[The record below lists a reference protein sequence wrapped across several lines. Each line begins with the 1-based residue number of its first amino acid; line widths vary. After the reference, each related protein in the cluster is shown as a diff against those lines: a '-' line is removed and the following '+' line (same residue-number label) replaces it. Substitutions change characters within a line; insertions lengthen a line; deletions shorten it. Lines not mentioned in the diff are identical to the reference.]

1 MAKIEQIKKEHPE
14 DSASFFTAYRDCAK
28 DGIAL
33 CQYQFALM
41 MNTTYR
47 QMDGLYMLAKA
58 AAQKHVKAPS
68 ELVYMYF
75 DGVKGIV
82 ENDIT
87 KARNLCENVAAAK
100 KSVAL
105 LMLGIM

>member
-1 MAKIEQIKKEHPE
+1 M
-14 DSASFFTAYRDCAK
+14 Y
-28 DGIAL
+28 
-33 CQYQFALM
+33 
-41 MNTTYR
+41 
-47 QMDGLYMLAKA
+47 GLYMLAKA
-58 AAQKHVKAPS
+58 AAQKHVKATS

-100 KSVAL
+100 KSDAL